1 MQKIKI
7 NNDLANTRLDKAI
20 SILLTSTSRSK
31 IQDYIDKNSDSIFM
45 DELAF
50 SEYMKD
56 MFRIKGY
63 TQQEV
68 FLRADMPERYG
79 YKIISMEK
87 HTVQRDVII
96 RLCLASEFDKAE
108 TNRALKLYGLSELY
122 SKVPRDAVIIV
133 AINSKIRN
141 IDEVNDLLKKNGFNE
156 LYSFALD

>member
-1 MQKIKI
+1 MITKKR
-7 NNDLANTRLDKAI
+7 TGELDKVLGNI
-20 SILLTSTSRSK
+20 NPDK

-96 RLCLASEFDKAE
+96 RLCLASEFDKTE

>member
-1 MQKIKI
+1 MITKKK
-7 NNDLANTRLDKAI
+7 TGELDKV
-20 SILLTSTSRSK
+20 LGNVNPDK
-31 IQDYIDKNSDSIFM
+31 IQEYIDNNFDSIYN

-96 RLCLASEFDKAE
+96 RMCLASDFDVTE

-122 SKVPRDAVIIV
+122 SRIPRDAAIIV

>member
-1 MQKIKI
+1 MITKKK
-7 NNDLANTRLDKAI
+7 TGELDKV
-20 SILLTSTSRSK
+20 LGNLNPDE
-31 IQDYIDKNSDSIFM
+31 IQEYIDKNTDSIFM

-96 RLCLASEFDKAE
+96 RMCLASDFDVTE

-122 SKVPRDAVIIV
+122 SKVPRDAIIIV
-133 AINSKIRN
+133 AINSKIN
-141 IDEVNDLLKKNGFNE
+141 SIDEVNDLLKKNGFNE
-156 LYSFALD
+156 LYSFAIN

>member
-1 MQKIKI
+1 MITKKK
-7 NNDLANTRLDKAI
+7 TGELDKV
-20 SILLTSTSRSK
+20 LGNLNPDK
-31 IQDYIDKNSDSIFM
+31 IQEYIDTNSDSIYK

-96 RLCLASEFDKAE
+96 RLCMASEFDKAE

-122 SKVPRDAVIIV
+122 SRIPRDAVIIV

-141 IDEVNDLLKKNGFNE
+141 IDEVNDLLKKYGFNE
-156 LYSFALD
+156 LYSFVID